1 MYISYLEIVLCAIT
15 QKQIKRMSRT
25 INTIAA
31 LVLLAPGL
39 KAQTEVTVSTG
50 AGNSEQVWYSL
61 QNGEITSAP
70 LASWDLAFE
79 VTGFRSAIR
88 VNTAKGIAAYE
99 TPFAFSD
106 WENLTEPDPDN
117 WTVIFDDETNW
128 SVGAL
133 NHGNDLD
140 DGGTNLGWGDYNMV
154 THQIAGTKVY
164 ALNLGEDHWVR
175 LRINTVA
182 SGTYAF
188 EYADFD
194 GSNSHE
200 GAVTKTNF
208 TGKNFGYWSFSN
220 HATVDPEPPTAEWD
234 LLFTKY
240 TADLGIPYSVA
251 GALQNKNRP
260 MQAIEETP
268 TDEAVWIPGAFTDEI
283 NVIGYDWKSYDF
295 GAGAYTT
302 TQDLTF
308 FMKDAEDNVWKLIF
322 TGYGGSANGEMTF
335 TQEMVSATGM
345 AEIARP
351 AALSVFPNP
360 ATNGQ
365 VHVGFEAPG
374 HEAMLRVFNAN
385 GQEVMLERWAG
396 LSGTNA
402 CMMNVDGLP
411 AGVYVLR
418 VETPEAI
425 AVGKLVIEH

>member
-1 MYISYLEIVLCAIT
+1 MHKTLNIMVALAI
-15 QKQIKRMSRT
+15 
-25 INTIAA
+25 
-31 LVLLAPGL
+31 LLPSAQ
-39 KAQTEVTVSTG
+39 AQTEVTVSTG
-50 AGNSEQVWYSL
+50 GGNAQQVWYSL
-61 QNGEITSAP
+61 QNGEVATAP

-79 VTGFRSAIR
+79 ITGFTSAIR

-99 TPFAFSD
+99 TPVAFNN
-106 WENLTEPDPDN
+106 WETLNTPDPDN
-117 WTVIFDDETNW
+117 WTVIFDDETDW

-164 ALNLGEDHWVR
+164 ALDLGDDHWIR

-182 SGTYAF
+182 SGTYSF
-188 EYADFD
+188 QYADFD

-208 TGKNFGYWSFSN
+208 TGKNFGYWSFST
-220 HATVDPEPPTAEWD
+220 HATVDPEPLTTEWD

-251 GALQNKNRP
+251 GVLQNKNRP
-260 MQAIEETP
+260 IQRVDEVP
-268 TDEAVWIPGAFTDEI
+268 TDEAVWTPGAFTDEI
-283 NVIGYDWKSYDF
+283 NVIGYDWKTYDF
-295 GAGAYTT
+295 GAGVYTT
-302 TQDLTF
+302 TEDLTF

-345 AEIARP
+345 AEVTRP
-351 AALSVFPNP
+351 TALSVFPNP
-360 ATNGQ
+360 ASDGQ
-365 VHVGFEAPG
+365 VQIGLEVPGNEALL
-374 HEAMLRVFNAN
+374 HVFNTA
-385 GQEVMLERWAG
+385 GQEVMQERWNG
-396 LSGTNA
+396 MNA
-402 CMMNVDGLP
+402 RILNVDGLQ

-418 VETPEAI
+418 METPYAV
-425 AVGKLVIEH
+425 AVGKLVIER